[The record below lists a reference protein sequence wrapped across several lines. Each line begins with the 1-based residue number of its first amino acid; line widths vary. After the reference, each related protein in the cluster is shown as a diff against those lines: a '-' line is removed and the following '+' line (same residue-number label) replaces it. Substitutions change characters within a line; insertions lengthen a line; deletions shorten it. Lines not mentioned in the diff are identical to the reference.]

1 MADNRKKQWDREDE
15 RIRDFMG
22 QLLEYQ
28 LSELPDDKKLQ
39 ENYQLSDLFYQ
50 KMQHLIWRQE
60 KMEKQKAFRRGI
72 TAAAAVLLLV
82 FWIAVPEYAAK
93 AANQVFEWFSDYV
106 SFQFQEKADVNWVPR
121 YQMGYVP
128 KGYKL
133 IKDAY
138 YDAMGVI
145 VYTNENGETLD
156 LTYGLIDGDLHVDR
170 ENKELLILKG
180 KGKQDI
186 YYLKGIENNSSITWC
201 SEDEITMFSLSGH
214 LSQEELLKIYG
225 DITVTEE

>member
-1 MADNRKKQWDREDE
+1 
-15 RIRDFMG
+15 
-22 QLLEYQ
+22 
-28 LSELPDDKKLQ
+28 
-39 ENYQLSDLFYQ
+39 
-50 KMQHLIWRQE
+50 
-60 KMEKQKAFRRGI
+60 MEKQKAFRRGI